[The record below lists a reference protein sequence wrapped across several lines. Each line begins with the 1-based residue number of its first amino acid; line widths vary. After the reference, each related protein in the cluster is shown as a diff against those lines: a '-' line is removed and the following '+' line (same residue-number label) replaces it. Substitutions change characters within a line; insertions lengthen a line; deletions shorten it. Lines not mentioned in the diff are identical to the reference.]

1 MKRNELSL
9 KKMIIL
15 QKNQKI
21 QIAADQPVVAI
32 PMRKK
37 ILIERRSKMQ
47 TSEEI
52 KKVVK
57 EKYGEIVLKDQ
68 KGCNCSCSSKSN
80 KIVEYTVMQDEYDHL
95 DGYVADADLGLG
107 CGMPTEYAGIKKGDI
122 VVDLGSG
129 AGNDVF
135 VARSI
140 VGDIG
145 KVIGIDFTQEM
156 VDKAIA
162 NKTKVGFKNVD
173 FKLGE
178 IENIPLE
185 SNTSDVVISNCVL
198 NLVPDK
204 EKAFAEI
211 FRILKPG
218 AHFCVSDIVLKGEL
232 PAGIR
237 KSAEM
242 YAGCVAGALQQDEY
256 LGIIKGTGFTNIE
269 IKRTK
274 LIELPGNVLEEYLKD
289 SEIEMFKKNNIGIFS
304 VTVVGYK
311 N

>member
-1 MKRNELSL
+1 
-9 KKMIIL
+9 
-15 QKNQKI
+15 
-21 QIAADQPVVAI
+21 
-32 PMRKK
+32 
-37 ILIERRSKMQ
+37 MQ

-57 EKYGEIVLKDQ
+57 EKYGEIAVKNQ
-68 KGCNCSCSSKSN
+68 QGCGCGCKSSK
-80 KIVEYTVMQDEYDHL
+80 IVGYTIMKDEYDQL
-95 DGYVADADLGLG
+95 EGYVADADLELG
-107 CGMPTEYAGIKKGDI
+107 CGVPTEYAGIKKGDT

-135 VARSI
+135 VTRSI
-140 VGDIG
+140 VDDEG
-145 KVIGIDFTQEM
+145 KVIGVDFTEEM
-156 VDKAIA
+156 INKANA
-162 NKTKVGFKNVD
+162 NKFLTGLQNVE

-185 SNTSDVVISNCVL
+185 NNFADVVISNCVL

-204 EKAFAEI
+204 RKAFSEI
-211 FRILKPG
+211 YRILKPG

-232 PAGIR
+232 PSGLK

-256 LGIIKGTGFTNIE
+256 LGIISDTGFKNIE

-274 LIELPGNVLEEYLKD
+274 VIELPDEVLKD
-289 SEIEMFKKNNIGIFS
+289 YLNNLEIEKFRNNKIGIFS
-304 VTVVGYK
+304 ITVVGYK
-311 N
+311 K

>member
-1 MKRNELSL
+1 
-9 KKMIIL
+9 
-15 QKNQKI
+15 
-21 QIAADQPVVAI
+21 
-32 PMRKK
+32 
-37 ILIERRSKMQ
+37 MQ

-57 EKYGEIVLKDQ
+57 EKYGEIAAKNQ
-68 KGCNCSCSSKSN
+68 QGCGCGCGSKSN
-80 KIVEYTVMQDEYDHL
+80 KIVGYTVMQDEYDHME
-95 DGYVADADLGLG
+95 GYVADADLGLG
-107 CGMPTEYAGIKKGDI
+107 CGVPTEYADIKKGDV

-140 VGDIG
+140 VGNEG
-145 KVIGIDFTQEM
+145 KVIGIDFTLEM
-156 VDKAIA
+156 IGKAMV
-162 NKTKVGFKNVD
+162 NKLKVGYNNVD

-185 SNTSDVVISNCVL
+185 NNMADVVISNCVL

-204 EKAFAEI
+204 PKAFAEI
-211 FRILKPG
+211 YRILKDG
-218 AHFCVSDIVLKGEL
+218 AHFCVSDIVIKGEL
-232 PAGIR
+232 PAGLK

-256 LGIIKGTGFTNIE
+256 LGIIKESGFKNIE

-274 LIELPGNVLEEYLKD
+274 VIELPDEVLKEYLNEL
-289 SEIEMFKKNNIGIFS
+289 EIEKFKSSKVGIFS
-304 VTVVGYK
+304 ITVVGYK
-311 N
+311 NN